1 LRIPVLDWEKLPA
14 WKEILLRLLVL
25 AFGIVSAMAFAR
37 IRYFAFESDGIEL
50 FWLGSAAMALGTVPA
65 WMLLRPASGR
75 GGFGNGALLVLCSTA
90 VLMPF
95 VVVAAGASPSG
106 PGLESGFLLWT
117 VAIVIAAAA
126 EEIQFRGFLQDVFSL
141 RGRAFPGIT
150 FSAAAFALVHRN
162 NPGSGMLPLVNI
174 LLFGVLLSMLRI
186 RTGGI
191 WAPTILHIAWNWT
204 TGMALGFNVSGLE
217 LPSLFRCTGQ
227 LPWGAFGPEGSPILT
242 GILALLCLA
251 LAYGGHASGRR
262 NGVPR
267 QEGESAC
274 IPDPE
279 PRDGGH
285 QGSCETPDRSAAVRR
300 GSWFLYPGLPG
311 V

>member
-1 LRIPVLDWEKLPA
+1 LRFPVLDWEKLPA
-14 WKEILLRLLVL
+14 WREILLRLLVL
-25 AFGIVSAMAFAR
+25 ALGIVSAMAFAR
-37 IRYFAFESDGIEL
+37 IRYFVFESDGIEL

-65 WMLLRPASGR
+65 WMILRPASGR
-75 GGFGNGALLVLCSTA
+75 GGFGNAALLVLCSAA

-95 VVVAAGASPSG
+95 VVVAAGASPAG
-106 PGLESGFLLWT
+106 PVLESGFLLWT
-117 VAIVIAAAA
+117 VAIVIAGTA
-126 EEIQFRGFLQDVFSL
+126 EEIQFRGFLQDAFSL

-162 NPGSGMLPLVNI
+162 NPGSGLLPLVNI
-174 LLFGVLLSMLRI
+174 LLFGVLLSLLRI

-217 LPSLFRCTGQ
+217 LPSLFRCTGR
-227 LPWGAFGPEGSPILT
+227 LPWGDFGPEGSPILT

-251 LAYGGHASGRR
+251 LVYGSQASGRKGIQR
-262 NGVPR
+262 RGAESTCTPGREPPGGRR
-267 QEGESAC
+267 QDSGEA
-274 IPDPE
+274 
-279 PRDGGH
+279 
-285 QGSCETPDRSAAVRR
+285 PDRAAAVRR
-300 GSWFLYPGLPG
+300 GSWFLYPGVPG